1 MQSTGQT
8 STQERSFRL
17 MHGSAMMY
25 VIQAPASL
33 TSRRRAH
40 PGRIAN
46 IEAGPPQSS
55 PADTFGWRRDQRR
68 AGPAAVSAPPRPPP
82 QNGGSGRGHNS
93 NPHTN
98 LSPMSPF
105 FF

>member
-68 AGPAAVSAPPRPPP
+68 AGAPPLRAPPP
-82 QNGGSGRGHNS
+82 PPPPNGGVEGKKGRQRREFGEP
-93 NPHTN
+93 PHQRR
-98 LSPMSPF
+98 P
-105 FF
+105 